1 MATKTIFHAFMTDL
15 APAES
20 SAVPTFVQLLPASP
34 FTGRDGRGPFAF
46 EAQTLLD
53 AFALN
58 GKPLHID
65 YEHQSIGAADKTE
78 PTPAAGW
85 INTLVPAEDGTLWAE
100 VEWTE
105 KAAAYIASRE
115 YRYLSPVFTLNTKT
129 GQIIALRGAGLT
141 NDPNLY
147 LQSLNSRESDR
158 YTSQTT
164 NSEEEMLQKILE
176 VLGLT
181 TDATEEAILA
191 HVASLKTAAEKAAA
205 VAAEVGADADAD
217 AAAIVQAA
225 QSRFTTDLSNYV
237 ARDELIAMTHR
248 AESAEAEL
256 KAMKE
261 AAHTKACEDAVAE
274 AIQAGKFTPAQS
286 ASLLV
291 FAKQDLEM
299 FKAFASSAPVL
310 AVAQNSQLPNVDT
323 STKSPL
329 TDEQRRIL
337 AAAGISEDEFVK
349 VRNQRA

>member
-1 MATKTIFHAFMTDL
+1 M
-15 APAES
+15 
-20 SAVPTFVQLLPASP
+20 QLLPASP
-34 FTGRDGRGPFAF
+34 FTGRDGRGPFTF
-46 EAQTLLD
+46 DAQVLLD

-65 YEHQSIGAADKTE
+65 FEHQSIGAADKTN

-85 INTLVPAEDGTLWAE
+85 INALIPAEDGTIWAE
-100 VEWTE
+100 VEWTDR
-105 KAAAYIASRE
+105 ASQYIASRE
-115 YRYLSPVFTLNTKT
+115 YRYLSPVFTFNKET
-129 GQIIALRGAGLT
+129 GQIVAIRGAGLT

-147 LQSLNSRESDR
+147 LTALNSQESDR
-158 YTSQTT
+158 YTQRTT
-164 NSEEEMLQKILE
+164 TPEEEAMLTKILE
-176 VLGLT
+176 ALGLASDT
-181 TDATEEAILA
+181 AEEVVLA
-191 HVASLKTAAEKAAA
+191 HIANLKTAADKAAA
-205 VAAEVGADADAD
+205 VAAEVGADAGAD

-225 QSRFTTDLSNYV
+225 QSRFATDLSHYV
-237 ARDELIAMTHR
+237 SRDELIAMTRR

-261 AAHTKACEDAVAE
+261 AAHAKACEDAVAE

-286 ASLLV
+286 AALLA
-291 FAKQDLEM
+291 FAQQDLEM